1 MTDVSRC
8 FSACR
13 YRQHFDCD
21 PSKSVSD
28 FCRNDR
34 VSGERLRDW
43 IVEKF
48 GIRISIVLYSTY
60 VNECLNILIP

>member
-8 FSACR
+8 FSAYR
-13 YRQHFDCD
+13 YKQHFDCD

-28 FCRNDR
+28 FSRHYR
-34 VSGERLRDW
+34 VSDERLRER

-48 GIRISIVLYSTY
+48 GIRISFFFI
-60 VNECLNILIP
+60 

>member
-8 FSACR
+8 FSAYR
-13 YRQHFDCD
+13 YKQHFDCD

-28 FCRNDR
+28 FSRNYR

-43 IVEKF
+43 IVEKL
-48 GIRISIVLYSTY
+48 GIRISFFLYSTY

>member
-8 FSACR
+8 CSAYR
-13 YRQHFDCD
+13 YKQHFDCD
-21 PSKSVSD
+21 PNKSVSG
-28 FCRNDR
+28 FSRNYR

-48 GIRISIVLYSTY
+48 GIRVSIFFY
-60 VNECLNILIP
+60 IARM